1 MNEICLLCKESN
13 LDNCLKCHIFSPPK
27 EKEKKKK
34 NIIPRTIFR
43 KLKKKFHEKTCKCGR
58 AFSTTN
64 KRRINC
70 SDCIQEKKRIKSENR
85 YAHLGIIIHTS
96 PTPIEQQI
104 CNICKEPKPIDEF
117 IGINN
122 RKCLCCKSCREY
134 HNERSTEYY
143 HEKKKKKKKKKPK
156 KIERKNKWI
165 CRETKK
171 RTSSQPKCG
180 RCNKPIE
187 ELEKKLWYK
196 SKSSDVLVSAGM
208 LDIDSSTEKFYKC
221 CKSCREYSINNYRN
235 KKNKKNYRDA
245 LENNSVKL
253 AKLFIEEDEL
263 DEDELDEDEDY
274 EYEYTFFIKEEDH
287 SYYEK
292 HFKKPIKEVI
302 PKRKVIYENKTLKKL
317 WEIHKDTFC
326 HTCETPL
333 GDTWKEFVNRNC
345 RFLYD
350 ETLEKW
356 EPYCRNCYILH
367 TK

>member
-122 RKCLCCKSCREY
+122 RNL
-134 HNERSTEYY
+134 
-143 HEKKKKKKKKKPK
+143 
-156 KIERKNKWI
+156 
-165 CRETKK
+165 
-171 RTSSQPKCG
+171 
-180 RCNKPIE
+180 
-187 ELEKKLWYK
+187 
-196 SKSSDVLVSAGM
+196 
-208 LDIDSSTEKFYKC
+208 
-221 CKSCREYSINNYRN
+221 
-235 KKNKKNYRDA
+235 
-245 LENNSVKL
+245 
-253 AKLFIEEDEL
+253 
-263 DEDELDEDEDY
+263 
-274 EYEYTFFIKEEDH
+274 
-287 SYYEK
+287 
-292 HFKKPIKEVI
+292 
-302 PKRKVIYENKTLKKL
+302 KTLT
-317 WEIHKDTFC
+317 IDTGVTQKILESC
-326 HTCETPL
+326 KVYDKTVISESGIKTYDDLRHLRDL
-333 GDTWKEFVNRNC
+333 GVQGYLIGSSIMQSEDIENAVRGFVQA
-345 RFLYD
+345 
-350 ETLEKW
+350 
-356 EPYCRNCYILH
+356 
-367 TK
+367 